1 MAYYLKKTKLKGRTY
16 LSIDESFYNPEKKGT
31 SHRCYKSLGSV
42 ETWLSKG
49 LKDPVTHF
57 QKEVD
62 SLNRER
68 SQKGTRKISDH
79 SPLLCLG
86 YFPLKAVLEK
96 LNVKNYVDYFKLTTD
111 FQFDLYEL
119 LSSLIFARAVNP
131 CSKHKTFHEV
141 LPNLYHPVHY
151 SYDQLMHGLA
161 FIGNDYQKFVE
172 IFTVQTGRMFGLD
185 TSRSYFDCTNF
196 YFEIDREDDF
206 RRKGPS
212 KEGKKDP
219 IVGLG
224 LLLDSDQIPVGM
236 KMYPGNES
244 EKPILR
250 DVIGQLK
257 AQNNISGKTIHVA
270 DKGLNCAKNIAFSKK
285 NGDGYLFSKSVKGLP
300 ETEKTWVLLDEGWEA
315 VKDKKGK
322 VLYWYKSCIDE
333 FPYKVEHDGAQSVV
347 KLREKRLLTYN
358 PSLAAKKR
366 YEINRL
372 VEKARALTV
381 SGAKRNEY
389 GEAVKDKKGK
399 VLYWYKSCID
409 EFPYKVEHDGAQSV
423 VKLREKRLLTYN
435 PSLAAKKRYEINRL
449 VEKARALTVSGAKRN
464 EYGEAGK
471 YVDFTDKAGGKAIVA
486 VNRDA
491 IEKDL
496 KFAGY
501 NLLVTS
507 ETNMKDRDIY
517 ETYHNLW
524 RIEESFKIMKSD
536 LDARPAFCQ
545 KEETI
550 KGHFLVC
557 YLTVLLERI
566 LQLKVLGNQY
576 GTSEVFSFMKDF
588 KVTKAE
594 TKYIN
599 TAKSSE
605 IINGLSE
612 KFNLPLTNYFLTET
626 QIKSILNHKL

>member
-1 MAYYLKKTKLKGRTY
+1 MAYYLKKTRLKGRTY
-16 LSIDESFYNPEKKGT
+16 LSIDESFYNHEKKGT

-42 ETWLSKG
+42 ETWKSKG
-49 LKDPVTHF
+49 LEDPVAHF

-62 SLNRER
+62 ALNLER
-68 SQKGTRKISDH
+68 SQQGVRKISER
-79 SPLLCLG
+79 SPLLYLG
-86 YFPLKAVLEK
+86 YFPLKTILAK
-96 LNVKNYVDYFKLTTD
+96 LHIKKYVDYFKLTTD

-131 CSKHKTFHEV
+131 CSKWKTFHEV
-141 LPNLYHPVHY
+141 LPNLYQPVHY
-151 SYDQLMHGLA
+151 SYDQLMDGLA

-172 IFTVQTGRMFGLD
+172 LFTVQTEKVFGID

-206 RRKGPS
+206 RKKGPS

-219 IVGLG
+219 IVGVG
-224 LLLDSDQIPVGM
+224 LLLDSNQIPIGM

-250 DVIGQLK
+250 DVIDRLK
-257 AQNNISGKTIHVA
+257 TQHHIAGKTIHVA
-270 DKGLNCAKNIAFSKK
+270 DKGLNCAQNIAFSKQ

-300 ETEKTWVLLDEGWEA
+300 ETEKTWVLLEDGWKE
-315 VKDKKGK
+315 VIDKKGRL
-322 VLYWYKSCIDE
+322 LYRYKSCVDD
-333 FPYKVEHDGAQSVV
+333 FPYKISHEGKNVLV

-366 YEINRL
+366 YEIHRL
-372 VEKARALTV
+372 VEKAR
-381 SGAKRNEY
+381 S
-389 GEAVKDKKGK
+389 
-399 VLYWYKSCID
+399 
-409 EFPYKVEHDGAQSV
+409 
-423 VKLREKRLLTYN
+423 
-435 PSLAAKKRYEINRL
+435 
-449 VEKARALTVSGAKRN
+449 LTVSGAKRN

-471 YVDFTDKAGGKAIVA
+471 YVAFTDKSGEKAVVKI
-486 VNRDA
+486 NQEA
-491 IEKDL
+491 IDRDL

-507 ETNMKDRDIY
+507 ETNMDAPDIY
-517 ETYHNLW
+517 ATYHNLW

-536 LDARPAFCQ
+536 LDARPAFCR

-550 KGHFLVC
+550 KGHFLIC

-566 LQLKVLGNQY
+566 LQFKILGNQY
-576 GTSEVFSFMKDF
+576 GTSEIFRFMKEF

-599 TAKSSE
+599 TAKSTE
-605 IINGLSE
+605 LILGLE
-612 KFNLPLTNYFLTET
+612 KTFNLPLTNYFLTET
-626 QIKSILNHKL
+626 QIKTILNHKI

>member
-1 MAYYLKKTKLKGRTY
+1 MAYYLKKTRLKGRTY
-16 LSIDESFYNPEKKGT
+16 LSIDESFYNHEKKGT

-42 ETWLSKG
+42 ETWKSKG
-49 LKDPVTHF
+49 MEDPVAHF

-62 SLNRER
+62 ALNLER
-68 SQKGTRKISDH
+68 SQQGVRKISES
-79 SPLLCLG
+79 SPLLYLG
-86 YFPLKAVLEK
+86 YFPLKAILAQLHIK
-96 LNVKNYVDYFKLTTD
+96 KYVDYFKLTTD
-111 FQFDLYEL
+111 FQFDLYDL

-131 CSKHKTFHEV
+131 CSKWKTFHEV
-141 LPNLYHPVHY
+141 LPNLYQPVHY
-151 SYDQLMHGLA
+151 SYDQLMDGLA

-172 IFTVQTGRMFGLD
+172 LFTVQTEKMFGID

-206 RRKGPS
+206 RKKGPS

-224 LLLDSDQIPVGM
+224 LLLDSNQIPIGM

-250 DVIGQLK
+250 EVIDQLK
-257 AQNNISGKTIHVA
+257 TQNHVSGKTIHVA
-270 DKGLNCAKNIAFSKK
+270 DKGLNCAQNIAFSKQ

-300 ETEKTWVLLDEGWEA
+300 ETEKTWVLLEDGWKE
-315 VKDKKGK
+315 VNDKKGRL
-322 VLYWYKSCIDE
+322 LYRYKSCVDD
-333 FPYKVEHDGAQSVV
+333 FPYKISHEGKEVII

-366 YEINRL
+366 YEIHRL
-372 VEKARALTV
+372 VEKAR
-381 SGAKRNEY
+381 S
-389 GEAVKDKKGK
+389 
-399 VLYWYKSCID
+399 
-409 EFPYKVEHDGAQSV
+409 
-423 VKLREKRLLTYN
+423 
-435 PSLAAKKRYEINRL
+435 
-449 VEKARALTVSGAKRN
+449 LTVSGAKRN

-471 YVDFTDKAGGKAIVA
+471 YVTFTDKNGKKAVVKINQEAID
-486 VNRDA
+486 R
-491 IEKDL
+491 DL

-507 ETNMKDRDIY
+507 ETNMDASDIY
-517 ETYHNLW
+517 STYHNLW

-566 LQLKVLGNQY
+566 LQFKILGNQY
-576 GTSEVFSFMKDF
+576 GTSEIFRFMKDF

-599 TAKSSE
+599 TAKSTE
-605 IINGLSE
+605 LILGLE
-612 KFNLPLTNYFLTET
+612 KAFNLPLTNYFLTET
-626 QIKSILNHKL
+626 QIKTILNHKI